1 VGVFVGALLADLM
14 GHPMAFG
21 IFALVSGTGVVLA
34 IANRPP
40 RRRGMPTVV
49 PAQPAPKVY
58 FGLFSRSLK
67 VTIWNFL
74 ISYIPGLSRPL
85 RYRLLAVNYLR
96 FGVGF
101 GIEGLVMATLA
112 YILKELFGE
121 RAQLGAFTLGVTTV
135 AGTLLGLRWAS
146 ELCLGPG
153 LGRLSDRFGRGRLI
167 LGSLPVIVITL
178 LLVGFL
184 RNPLP
189 LIAVLPFM
197 FAATTAL
204 SVTLDAFAGDLSP
217 PGRRA
222 FVMSRYATWWD
233 FGAATGP
240 LLGYAIGILFGFSW
254 VYMGA
259 ALILILGGI
268 LYLYSLTRRLK
279 RETIALD
286 PAQDIP

>member
-1 VGVFVGALLADLM
+1 
-14 GHPMAFG
+14 
-21 IFALVSGTGVVLA
+21 
-34 IANRPP
+34 
-40 RRRGMPTVV
+40 
-49 PAQPAPKVY
+49 
-58 FGLFSRSLK
+58 